1 MIKTKV
7 KREIKFDLF
16 GLFLNECCVCGVFT
30 KKKIKNF
37 NKKSEKISQ
46 RKIK

>member
-16 GLFLNECCVCGVFT
+16 GLFLNECCVCGVFM
-30 KKKIKNF
+30 KKKL
-37 NKKSEKISQ
+37 KISIKRA
-46 RKIK
+46 RKYHNEK